1 MSALPTRRTLPL
13 VAALLAAFAGC
24 RSAPPDPAAEGPVR
38 VVGDVAHPTAWNPES
53 IDARFGDRVRPVQH
67 VTKRGDHHSLRAVAV
82 ADLLAASEPAIDG
95 DRKNHELAFAV
106 VARARD
112 GYTVTYSYEEIVPYG
127 QEPTIFLAFAEEDG
141 GPLPDR
147 FAPARIVC
155 TGPKNSSRTPHGIVE
170 IEVVDLARPAPERR
184 SAID

>member
-1 MSALPTRRTLPL
+1 MSSALPRRSVPL
-13 VAALLAAFAGC
+13 VAAALVTALAGC
-24 RSAPPDPAAEGPVR
+24 RGAPPDPAAEGPVR

-53 IDARFGDRVRPVQH
+53 IGARFGDRVRSVRH
-67 VTKRGDHHSLRAVAV
+67 VTKRGVHHPLRAVAV
-82 ADLLAASEPAIDG
+82 ADLLAASEPAIDE

-112 GYTVTYSYEEIVPYG
+112 GYTVTYSYEEIVPYE

-141 GPLPDR
+141 GSLPDR

-155 TGPKNSSRTPHGIVE
+155 TGPAKSSMPV
-170 IEVVDLARPAPERR
+170 
-184 SAID
+184 